1 MLETLQPPTSPV
13 FLPPD
18 RRETLAHLTARLD
31 EEPPGPGRSAVWREI
46 QRIAAAAAW
55 ESLTAVEGCVV
66 RIFGDPFAAL
76 SPNLRLHHMERA
88 TRVAYWRQLARI
100 AWLTSERREYHCR
113 CRIEILLR
121 RPRAVD
127 PDNALAACKCL
138 IDGLVRRPERDGLL
152 RGDRDEDVEIA
163 PLRQEKVRRGNE
175 EVVINV
181 IPLEEATDG
190 ERDLHS
196 QFR

>member
-46 QRIAAAAAW
+46 HRIAA
-55 ESLTAVEGCVV
+55 
-66 RIFGDPFAAL
+66 
-76 SPNLRLHHMERA
+76 
-88 TRVAYWRQLARI
+88 
-100 AWLTSERREYHCR
+100 LTSERREYHCR